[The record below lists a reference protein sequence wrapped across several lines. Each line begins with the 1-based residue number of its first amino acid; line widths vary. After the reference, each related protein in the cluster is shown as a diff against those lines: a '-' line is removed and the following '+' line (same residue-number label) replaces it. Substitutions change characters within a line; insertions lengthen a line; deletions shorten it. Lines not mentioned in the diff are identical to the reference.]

1 MAKVYDALKRIEA
14 ERSQH
19 AALAT
24 AQPQRAAEPVSP
36 SLWTRWFGTKA
47 TLHSVP
53 EKPARPDDLLQER
66 LRVLVARL
74 DAVEARATT
83 PAPDVAERLHLVDDK
98 LAALELNLVKR
109 MSDVADQMTQTTAQ
123 LNIRI
128 WVLFGLVGLA
138 LLALLF
144 RV

>member
-19 AALAT
+19 AALTT
-24 AQPQRAAEPVSP
+24 AYPQHAAELVSP
-36 SLWTRWFGTKA
+36 SLWKRWFGTKA
-47 TLHSVP
+47 LHSVP
-53 EKPARPDDLLQER
+53 ERPSHPDDLLQER
-66 LRVLVARL
+66 LRVLVARI
-74 DAVEARATT
+74 EAIETRAAA
-83 PAPDVAERLHLVDDK
+83 PAPDIAERLHVVDDK

-109 MSDVADQMTQTTAQ
+109 MSDVADHMTQTTAP
-123 LNIRI
+123 LNTRI